1 MQACLE
7 MCINNVGAKGF
18 VNTYTTVV
26 LSLRAR
32 IITKRP
38 LNIVLQQGVFLLK
51 AMPLFFYFFIRLLII
66 HNWKITLQLSY
77 KKKNK
82 NKENKGGLGL
92 KKYHS
97 PSQQQYQDA

>member
-51 AMPLFFYFFIRLLII
+51 AMPLFFFFFQVA
-66 HNWKITLQLSY
+66 HCSQL
-77 KKKNK
+77 
-82 NKENKGGLGL
+82 ENHFAVIL
-92 KKYHS
+92 
-97 PSQQQYQDA
+97 

>member
-1 MQACLE
+1 

-18 VNTYTTVV
+18 VNTSTTVV
-26 LSLRAR
+26 LPLRGR

-51 AMPLFFYFFIRLLII
+51 AMPLFFFFFIRLIII

-77 KKKNK
+77 KKK
-82 NKENKGGLGL
+82 
-92 KKYHS
+92 KKRIKKIRVGW
-97 PSQQQYQDA
+97 D

>member
-1 MQACLE
+1 
-7 MCINNVGAKGF
+7 
-18 VNTYTTVV
+18 VV
-26 LSLRAR
+26 LPLRGR

-51 AMPLFFYFFIRLLII
+51 AMPLFFFFLSGCSLFTIGKSLCSYLIR
-66 HNWKITLQLSY
+66 
-77 KKKNK
+77 KKKK

-97 PSQQQYQDA
+97 PSQQQHQDG

>member
-1 MQACLE
+1 
-7 MCINNVGAKGF
+7 
-18 VNTYTTVV
+18 
-26 LSLRAR
+26 
-32 IITKRP
+32 
-38 LNIVLQQGVFLLK
+38 
-51 AMPLFFYFFIRLLII
+51 MPLFFFFLIRLLII

>member
-51 AMPLFFYFFIRLLII
+51 AMPGFFFFIRLLII
-66 HNWKITLQLSY
+66 QNWKITLQLSY
-77 KKKNK
+77 KKKK
-82 NKENKGGLGL
+82 RI
-92 KKYHS
+92 KKIRVGW
-97 PSQQQYQDA
+97 D

>member
-51 AMPLFFYFFIRLLII
+51 AIPGYISCFKLIVI
-66 HNWKITLQLSY
+66 VKSLSRY
-77 KKKNK
+77 S
-82 NKENKGGLGL
+82 NKEKERT
-92 KKYHS
+92 K
-97 PSQQQYQDA
+97 

>member
-18 VNTYTTVV
+18 VNTSTTVV

-51 AMPLFFYFFIRLLII
+51 AMPLFFFFLSGCSLFTIGKSLCSYLIRKKTRIK
-66 HNWKITLQLSY
+66 KIRV
-77 KKKNK
+77 
-82 NKENKGGLGL
+82 GW
-92 KKYHS
+92 
-97 PSQQQYQDA
+97 D

>member
-51 AMPLFFYFFIRLLII
+51 AMPGFFFFFFYQIAHYSKL
-66 HNWKITLQLSY
+66 
-77 KKKNK
+77 
-82 NKENKGGLGL
+82 ENHLAVIL
-92 KKYHS
+92 
-97 PSQQQYQDA
+97 

>member
-18 VNTYTTVV
+18 VNTSTTVV

-38 LNIVLQQGVFLLK
+38 LNIVLQQGVFLHK
-51 AMPLFFYFFIRLLII
+51 AMPIFFFFFYQVA
-66 HNWKITLQLSY
+66 HYSQL
-77 KKKNK
+77 
-82 NKENKGGLGL
+82 ENHFAVIL
-92 KKYHS
+92 
-97 PSQQQYQDA
+97 

>member
-1 MQACLE
+1 MHISRHA
-7 MCINNVGAKGF
+7 CINNVGAKGF

-51 AMPLFFYFFIRLLII
+51 AMPGFFLFSSDCSLFKIGKSPCSYLIRKKRIK
-66 HNWKITLQLSY
+66 KIRV
-77 KKKNK
+77 
-82 NKENKGGLGL
+82 GW
-92 KKYHS
+92 
-97 PSQQQYQDA
+97 D